1 MDLLETDAVIKSLTK
16 KANIMPIQ
24 VFILIWTLADMYNK
38 KQDFQTIVYPFSPI
52 GLFTEEEA
60 AILDKNWVNVP
71 FPDSLDE
78 PTYLFES
85 IDSTFFT
92 SNLICET
99 IEMNYQES
107 ALPFDFTP
115 SKSITPFIVCF
126 LEAIR
131 LRDKK
136 DQSIYMLISSCIDVT
151 RGDTFQTI
159 NNALNFIKTDANYFK
174 NLLTAIRDSILICP
188 SNIRTPLQPLL
199 SKSPKDLFLGFS
211 TWLFVVMSPQ
221 FIRDT
226 VSTQSVNSLYEI
238 SKAPSDEYLDV
249 PPLRLFADTLKT
261 HTISTI
267 PVTIIRR
274 NATLK
279 QKRCQ

>member
-1 MDLLETDAVIKSLTK
+1 METDAVIKSLTK
-16 KANIMPIQ
+16 KANIIPIQ
-24 VFILIWTLADMYNK
+24 VFILIWTLADMYNR
-38 KQDFQTIVYPFSPI
+38 QGHFQTIVYPFSPI
-52 GLFTEEEA
+52 CLFTEEEA
-60 AILDKNWVNVP
+60 AILEKNWVNIS

-85 IDSTFFT
+85 LDSTFLT

-107 ALPFDFTP
+107 ALPFDFAP
-115 SKSITPFIVCF
+115 SKSIAPFIVCF

-136 DQSIYMLISSCIDVT
+136 DQSIHMLISSIIDVT

-159 NNALNFIKTDANYFK
+159 YNALNFIKTDSNYLK
-174 NLLTAIRDSILICP
+174 SLLTAIRDSILICP
-188 SNIRTPLQPLL
+188 TNIRTPLQPLL

-211 TWLFVVMSPQ
+211 TWLFIVMSPQ
-221 FIRDT
+221 FIKDT
-226 VSTQSVNSLYEI
+226 VSTQSVNTLYEI
-238 SKAPSDEYLDV
+238 SKATSDEFLLV
-249 PPLRLFADTLKT
+249 PPLRLFLDTLKS
-261 HTISTI
+261 HTISKELVSI
-267 PVTIIRR
+267 VRR

-279 QKRCQ
+279 QKR

>member
-1 MDLLETDAVIKSLTK
+1 METDAVIKSLTK
-16 KANIMPIQ
+16 KANIIPIQ

-52 GLFTEEEA
+52 CLFTEEEA
-60 AILDKNWVNVP
+60 AILEKNWVNIS

-85 IDSTFFT
+85 LDSTFLT

-107 ALPFDFTP
+107 ALPFDFAP
-115 SKSITPFIVCF
+115 SKSIAPFIVCF

-136 DQSIYMLISSCIDVT
+136 DQSIHMLISSIIDVT

-159 NNALNFIKTDANYFK
+159 YNALNFIKTDSNYLK
-174 NLLTAIRDSILICP
+174 SLLTAIRDSILICP
-188 SNIRTPLQPLL
+188 TNIRTPLQPLL

-211 TWLFVVMSPQ
+211 TWLFIVMSPQ
-221 FIRDT
+221 FIKDT
-226 VSTQSVNSLYEI
+226 VSTQSVNTLYEI
-238 SKAPSDEYLDV
+238 SKATSDEFLLV
-249 PPLRLFADTLKT
+249 PPLRLFLDTLKS
-261 HTISTI
+261 HTISKELVSI
-267 PVTIIRR
+267 VRR

-279 QKRCQ
+279 QKR

>member
-1 MDLLETDAVIKSLTK
+1 MDLMETDAVIKSLTK
-16 KANIMPIQ
+16 KANIIPIQ
-24 VFILIWTLADMYNK
+24 VFILIWTLADMYNR
-38 KQDFQTIVYPFSPI
+38 QGHFQTIVYPFSPI
-52 GLFTEEEA
+52 CLFTEEEA
-60 AILDKNWVNVP
+60 AILEKNWVNIS

-85 IDSTFFT
+85 LDSTFLT

-107 ALPFDFTP
+107 ALPFDFAP
-115 SKSITPFIVCF
+115 SKSIAPFIVCF

-136 DQSIYMLISSCIDVT
+136 DQSIHMLISSIIDVT

-159 NNALNFIKTDANYFK
+159 YNALNFIKTDSNYLK
-174 NLLTAIRDSILICP
+174 SLLTAIRDSILICP
-188 SNIRTPLQPLL
+188 TNIRTPLQPLL

-211 TWLFVVMSPQ
+211 TWLFIVMSPQ
-221 FIRDT
+221 FIKDT
-226 VSTQSVNSLYEI
+226 VSTQSVNTLYEI
-238 SKAPSDEYLDV
+238 SKATSDEFLLV
-249 PPLRLFADTLKT
+249 PPLRLFLDTLKS
-261 HTISTI
+261 HTISKELVSI
-267 PVTIIRR
+267 VRR

-279 QKRCQ
+279 QKR

>member
-1 MDLLETDAVIKSLTK
+1 MDLLETDTVIKSLTK
-16 KANIMPIQ
+16 KAKDMPIQ
-24 VFILIWTLADMYNK
+24 VFILIWTVADMCIKN
-38 KQDFQTIVYPFSPI
+38 QGFQTIVYPFSPI
-52 GLFTEEEA
+52 SLFTVEEA
-60 AILDKNWVNVP
+60 AILEKNWVNVS

-85 IDSTFFT
+85 LESSYST

-99 IEMNYQES
+99 IEMGYHISE
-107 ALPFDFTP
+107 LPFDFTP

-136 DQSIYMLISSCIDVT
+136 DQSIHLLISSCIDVT

-159 NNALNFIKTDANYFK
+159 YSALNFIKTDSNYLK
-174 NLLTAIRDSILICP
+174 CLLTAIRDAILICP
-188 SNIRTPLQPLL
+188 TNIRIPLQPLL
-199 SKSPKDLFLGFS
+199 SKSPKELFLGFS

-221 FIRDT
+221 FIRDI
-226 VSTQSVNSLYEI
+226 VPTQSVNSLYELI
-238 SKAPSDEYLDV
+238 NATATNDEFLVV
-249 PPLRLFADTLKT
+249 PPLRLFLDSIKP
-261 HTISTI
+261 HNISTV
-267 PVTIIRR
+267 PVSIVRR

-279 QKRCQ
+279 QKR